1 MILNK
6 ISSVRPVRLVLF
18 FSLVLFA
25 TGITW
30 GLPNTV
36 SWMADDLAP
45 FHPVVGLGQA
55 FSFGYYNKYPLVHQ
69 VILAVLNLP
78 ALLWAIFSHVT
89 RDGFQLFQFLA
100 YGRSAEFAT
109 VLTLIDR
116 VVSVVMGVGIVYFIY
131 RGAAELFG
139 GKAGLWA
146 ALFVSL
152 NAILNYYSHLSKVEV
167 PYVFWAVLGL
177 YSLVKVVKYDRRADY
192 VYTALFAC
200 LSFGTK
206 DQGYAIF
213 VIPFLFYLVLLPSAL
228 PEGRRN
234 GRLRAVSQKY
244 PCIRP
249 LHGLVHA
256 PRGKCVSELRRSRGT
271 FSVSHRGRGK
281 RSIGYAFDVTGM
293 AALLYDVAHKMAFE
307 AMGVPAFVLAVLGI
321 GLAAYD
327 FRSDRRRLA
336 LAQVYCLA
344 ALSYHLFFV
353 QLIRQSSVR
362 FAFPQSVFLAVY
374 AGYAVSRFFESAGE
388 NRQRRMAGG
397 VLLCAVLAF
406 SLYNT
411 LSVNMN
417 MLCDARYA
425 AERWMEKN
433 VPSNATIEYYTY
445 LHYLPR
451 FPSRALSYRVKED
464 IADIE
469 RRRPDFVVLNSTM
482 IAKYDA
488 RKTARGAARPGRVT
502 SLRQIRRGRSEFP
515 EFLNRLLGDELNY
528 RKAFQSDLRVPFF
541 RNMRALNISS
551 EYIVIYR
558 RVRPSGGL
566 GP

>member
-1 MILNK
+1 M
-6 ISSVRPVRLVLF
+6 
-18 FSLVLFA
+18 
-25 TGITW
+25 
-30 GLPNTV
+30 
-36 SWMADDLAP
+36 
-45 FHPVVGLGQA
+45 
-55 FSFGYYNKYPLVHQ
+55 
-69 VILAVLNLP
+69 
-78 ALLWAIFSHVT
+78 
-89 RDGFQLFQFLA
+89 
-100 YGRSAEFAT
+100 
-109 VLTLIDR
+109 
-116 VVSVVMGVGIVYFIY
+116 
-131 RGAAELFG
+131 
-139 GKAGLWA
+139 
-146 ALFVSL
+146 
-152 NAILNYYSHLSKVEV
+152 
-167 PYVFWAVLGL
+167 FWAVLGL

-192 VYTALFAC
+192 IYTALFAC

-213 VIPFLFYLVLLPSAL
+213 VIPFVVYLALLPVLSRKAGETAGFVLFRKNILVFAL
-228 PEGRRN
+228 
-234 GRLRAVSQKY
+234 
-244 PCIRP
+244 C
-249 LHGLVHA
+249 HGPVHA
-256 PRGKCVSELRRSRGT
+256 PRGKCVSELRRSRGP

-307 AMGVPAFVLAVLGI
+307 AMGMPAFVLAVLGI

-327 FRSDRRRLA
+327 FRSDRRLLA

-344 ALSYHLFFV
+344 ALFL
-353 QLIRQSSVR
+353 SSLLRAAHTTELGAVR
-362 FAFPQSVFLAVY
+362 FPPERLPRGIRGLCRVPVF
-374 AGYAVSRFFESAGE
+374 RTAGE

-451 FPSRALSYRVKED
+451 FPSRALPYRVKED

-488 RKTARGAARPGRVT
+488 RKTAPGAARPGRVA

-566 GP
+566 RP